1 MKKIKALFATPK
13 KAALSSLCVL
23 LLLAAAGTGSA
34 YAASAIAENSSIG
47 GENAK
52 NFACA
57 DAGIDP
63 AAIQVIR
70 TEFDYEQGQFVYEV
84 SFIANGIEYEYW
96 VRAADGVI
104 VKKEA
109 EALTSDVPGAAA
121 ERITPEAAK
130 ESVLLDAGLS
140 AEKVTFTKVE
150 LGSENGT
157 VVYEIEFYA
166 EGTEYDYKV
175 YAATGAIYSKSKEL
189 LPVQQTVPPEN
200 HGASESGKPEQTT
213 VPVTTAA
220 GSGQSSA
227 PAAKIGLDA
236 AKRKALSDAGLSAA
250 QVTYTGA
257 KLDYDNGVYVYEIEF
272 YTAEHKYDYEI
283 HAVTGAVVSK
293 DIEPR
298 KAGSGS
304 SSGNTGSTYI
314 GVDKAKSIAIAHA
327 GFSAPDVTFSKAKLE
342 NKDGRKVYEVEF
354 YRNGIEY
361 EYVVHASTGEIIE
374 YESEYD
380 A

>member
-1 MKKIKALFATPK
+1 MKKIKTLFATPK
-13 KAALSSLCVL
+13 KAVLSSLCVL
-23 LLLAAAGTGSA
+23 LLLAAAGTGSV

-63 AAIQVIR
+63 TAVQVIR

-104 VKKEA
+104 VKKET
-109 EALTSDVPGAAA
+109 EALTSGVPDAAA
-121 ERITPEAAK
+121 EKITPEAAK
-130 ESVLLDAGLS
+130 EAALIDAGLP

-157 VVYEIEFYA
+157 AVYEIEFYA
-166 EGTEYDYKV
+166 EGTEYDYEV
-175 YAATGAIYSKSKEL
+175 YAATGAIYSKSREL
-189 LPVQQTVPPEN
+189 LPVQQTPPSGN
-200 HGASESGKPEQTT
+200 HASSESGKPEQTT
-213 VPVTTAA
+213 VPVTAPA

-236 AKRKALSDAGLSAA
+236 AKSKALSDAGLSAS
-250 QVTYTGA
+250 QVTYTEA
-257 KLDYDNGVYVYEIEF
+257 KLDYDNGVYVYEIDF

-298 KAGSGS
+298 KSGSGG

-314 GVDKAKSIAIAHA
+314 GVDKAKSIAIGHA
-327 GFSAPDVTFSKAKLE
+327 GFSASDVTFSKAKLE
-342 NKDGRKVYEVEF
+342 SEDGCKVYEVEF

-361 EYVVHASTGEIIE
+361 EYIIHASTGEIIE